1 MSNQNPI
8 FSFAASQNITPSL
21 PDSLYN
27 QTTSAEDLAA
37 LFNTNIPEE
46 LPQIDEEKA
55 KKLEIDEEYVQ
66 SLSAVLANLVSTIPD
81 FPQPQFIPLKHLH
94 DDINVQ
100 AEIDKMI
107 KKKHTPR
114 ITTTN
119 SATTTTTTAFPASS
133 SIQPSSL
140 VSITTTTTLLLLRVP
155 VSVSSRRCYSQRA
168 ASLSP
173 LSLMA
178 NASEYF
184 FRNISFKCSRS
195 SSALIKTFLSL
206 LHTI

>member
-107 KKKHTPR
+107 KKNTH
-114 ITTTN
+114 
-119 SATTTTTTAFPASS
+119 PASPPPTQQQQQLHFPHPPPS
-133 SIQPSSL
+133 NPHLLYPSLPPQP
-140 VSITTTTTLLLLRVP
+140 
-155 VSVSSRRCYSQRA
+155 YSYCAYPYPYPA
-168 ASLSP
+168 ADVT
-173 LSLMA
+173 A
-178 NASEYF
+178 NARPHF
-184 FRNISFKCSRS
+184 PP
-195 SSALIKTFLSL
+195 SL
-206 LHTI
+206 